1 MEGFL
6 IREKAE
12 NRKVFKLSYTQVKHK
27 NMALKEKI
35 KEMQITINY
44 PKGKFNQNELKIK
57 KEMATAYFSILGR
70 KKSIPLIKELYR

>member
-1 MEGFL
+1 
-6 IREKAE
+6 
-12 NRKVFKLSYTQVKHK
+12 
-27 NMALKEKI
+27 MALKEKI

>member
-6 IREKAE
+6 IREKAG
-12 NRKVFKLSYTQVKHK
+12 NRKVFKLGYTQVKHK

-44 PKGKFNQNELKIK
+44 PKGKFNQNELK
-57 KEMATAYFSILGR
+57 
-70 KKSIPLIKELYR
+70 